1 MNTRKISINI
11 LCFIFI
17 LVPFFVFSEGL
28 VDPLDKMTVQQFIS
42 KILGYIVKI
51 GGVLATIAIVYVGF
65 LFASA
70 GGDAGKIKTAKSVLI
85 NTLLGLAVLLGAEIL
100 GATITSTINS
110 IK

>member
-65 LFASA
+65 LYASA
-70 GGDAGKIKTAKSVLI
+70 GGDAGKIKTARSVLI